1 MEYDP
6 NDNEK
11 KSKEEK
17 KADSQNSSDDK
28 AGKEGGIEFGEEVDQ
43 GSEEDISMGGD
54 NPDEPGSDPF
64 QSVEALII
72 DLKGSDDVISF
83 GEGNET
89 LVIGKGNGRDVIT
102 DFDLVHDTLDFSEL
116 GFDSFEDV
124 INAAKEVGVVLTGN
138 KGVFI
143 DLGDGNSITLD
154 GLSIEDLSK
163 ANIDLF

>member
-1 MEYDP
+1 
-6 NDNEK
+6 
-11 KSKEEK
+11 
-17 KADSQNSSDDK
+17 
-28 AGKEGGIEFGEEVDQ
+28 
-43 GSEEDISMGGD
+43 MGGD